1 VNPRGISLEIRLDVL
16 CASDHTKAH
25 SIAQQL
31 ELKTGMKNTLGNS
44 SGKIMSMLRF
54 ILFLLLIATGT
65 TRAGEPTN
73 NRARILLVTGQ
84 DYPGHPW
91 KLTAPALA
99 LELRKDARL
108 EVVTVEDPHFLDS
121 EALAR
126 YDVVVLH
133 FMNWEQASPG
143 EKARENL
150 RRFVESGK
158 GLVLVH
164 FACGAWQ
171 DWPGFADLAGRAWD
185 PKMRPHDPRGV
196 FQVKITDGEHPITR
210 GLDGF
215 ETDDELYTCLAGSC
229 PIHVLAS
236 ARSSVDGKD
245 YPMAFVLN
253 YGKGRVFHSVLGHDL
268 RAITVPGVA
277 ALYRR
282 GTAWAAGL
290 DANPGR

>member
-1 VNPRGISLEIRLDVL
+1 MARQFDL
-16 CASDHTKAH
+16 H
-25 SIAQQL
+25 
-31 ELKTGMKNTLGNS
+31 LKMKNTLHNR
-44 SGKIMSMLRF
+44 SGRIMNL
-54 ILFLLLIATGT
+54 LGFLLSLSLLATGLT
-65 TRAGEPTN
+65 QAESLTN
-73 NRARILLVTGQ
+73 NHARVLLVTGQ

-91 KLTAPALA
+91 RLTAPALA
-99 LELRKDARL
+99 SELRQDARL

-121 EALAR
+121 EALAQ

-150 RRFVESGK
+150 RRFVDGGK

-210 GLDGF
+210 GMEAFDA
-215 ETDDELYTCLAGSC
+215 DDELYTCLAGSR

-236 ARSSVDGKD
+236 ARSRVDGKD

-253 YGKGRVFHSVLGHDL
+253 HGKGRVFHSVLGHDL
-268 RAITVPGVA
+268 KAITVPGAA

-290 DANPGR
+290 GPMPGR